1 MLYSEGD
8 LNPIL
13 GFCFPL
19 FSKVLPWGI
28 SIRVENRWKLAEA
41 KVWSF
46 VAILRTKFLCV
57 GMFVCLCTGIWR
69 RPDAYALKVAAS
81 CFENGIRYSFE
92 LLSRRFNATPLFNT
106 EEETGGN

>member
-1 MLYSEGD
+1 MG
-8 LNPIL
+8 NFHQ
-13 GFCFPL
+13 G
-19 FSKVLPWGI
+19 
-28 SIRVENRWKLAEA
+28 RNRWKRAEA

-46 VAILRTKFLCV
+46 VAVLHTKFACV
-57 GMFVCLCTGIWR
+57 WIVVCLCTGIWR

-106 EEETGGN
+106 EGKPAETEPRFRV